1 MENTLHATSHA
12 DIPAMPKP
20 GRPALEKCVV
30 PVAPTCFL
38 LLANAQTRTRTPDS
52 IAVLS
57 DYLREIVKTYHAYGA
72 ANLTFIISDLQALQH
87 GGFFLPDNQRAM
99 VGELPIV
106 LCYMFASEAGVVYSS
121 NNSLRT
127 LTYWAKYFAK
137 KGAR

>member
-1 MENTLHATSHA
+1 METTLHTNSHA
-12 DIPAMPKP
+12 DIPPMPKP

-30 PVAPTCFL
+30 PIAPTCFL

-87 GGFFLPDNQRAM
+87 GGFFLPDSQRAL
-99 VGELPIV
+99 VDGLAIELRY
-106 LCYMFASEAGVVYSS
+106 LFASDSGVVQCSS
-121 NNSLRT
+121 SSRT
-127 LTYWAKYFAK
+127 LIYWAKYFAK
-137 KGAR
+137 EGAR

>member
-1 MENTLHATSHA
+1 MENTLHATRPA

-30 PVAPTCFL
+30 PIAPTCFL

-57 DYLREIVKTYHAYGA
+57 DYLREIVKTYHAFGA
-72 ANLTFIISDLQALQH
+72 ANLTFIISDLQALQL
-87 GGFFLPDNQRAM
+87 GGFFTPENQRAL
-99 VGELPIV
+99 VGDMAIELHY
-106 LCYMFASEAGVVYSS
+106 LFASESGVVHSS
-121 NNSLRT
+121 SSSRT

-137 KGAR
+137 EGAL